1 MIYLTET
8 EPSAAKSQ
16 MTEHI
21 HAVIT
26 LRHAVTLTFDPL
38 IMNVYCRSGV
48 TWSDSVPK
56 LTDMGWSAAELLI
69 IRPVSKIEAKFRAF

>member
-48 TWSDSVPK
+48 T
-56 LTDMGWSAAELLI
+56 
-69 IRPVSKIEAKFRAF
+69 